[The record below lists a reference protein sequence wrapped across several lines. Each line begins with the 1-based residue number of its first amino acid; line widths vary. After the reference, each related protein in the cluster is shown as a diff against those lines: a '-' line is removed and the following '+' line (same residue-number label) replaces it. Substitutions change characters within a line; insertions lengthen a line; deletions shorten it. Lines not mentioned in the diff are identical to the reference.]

1 MHENIVNGN
10 GDDPLSGKLKT
21 SKKTF
26 SSPEAF
32 FFIEIY
38 TGAGP
43 ENRLFTVCHL
53 PSMPEGSRLA
63 LFLDSDG

>member
-21 SKKTF
+21 SKKPF

-32 FFIEIY
+32 FIEIC
-38 TGAGP
+38 TGVGP
-43 ENRLFTVCHL
+43 ENGLFTVCHL
-53 PSMPEGSRLA
+53 PSMPERSQLA
-63 LFLDSDG
+63 LFFDSDG